1 MSTSPDHLNA
11 GTPIRASDGFIGLPR
26 SWRKRVL
33 ILVRMLAGGVL
44 VAAALATPGFLSATS
59 LLSLLTTMSFVG
71 CVAAGMTFITLS
83 GNVMSFCLGATLSA
97 TTIVFMA
104 CLPVG
109 LAGALVLAF
118 LFSAVL
124 TGAQGWV
131 VGYFRANP
139 RPVRYQPAKR
149 DKRSLNQCAGEK
161 RPVRWWKRPD
171 RLGRGRLIQIN
182 AV

>member
-1 MSTSPDHLNA
+1 MSTSHQLSGSVVKP
-11 GTPIRASDGFIGLPR
+11 
-26 SWRKRVL
+26 VL
-33 ILVRMLAGGVL
+33 ILVRMLAGGIL

-149 DKRSLNQCAGEK
+149 DKRSLNRRREAPCALVEK
-161 RPVRWWKRPD
+161 TGSSWPGAVDPD
-171 RLGRGRLIQIN
+171 QRS
-182 AV
+182 VT